1 MYNIV
6 LLVYSLLASMF
17 IFIQKMVVIV
27 KKIFLKLFEKTIKNK
42 HYYVKRPH
50 LNNMKILYKDQC
62 ISFAL
67 HICLCFIIHEYIQ
80 HNVILY
86 TTLTI
91 QSIFII
97 ENSYIYMPFTKYKCI
112 SFCLF
117 LIYINTCIF
126 IIAFKREPFMKNDN
140 NKMKNNTNRVCAF
153 LYVVHSWF
161 ASTYFVWT
169 IFLSKLLYYKIFLF
183 TPSRSLQGKFSYLGD
198 IWRKCNFI

>member
-27 KKIFLKLFEKTIKNK
+27 KKIFFKLFEKTIKNK

-97 ENSYIYMPFTKYKCI
+97 ENSYIY
-112 SFCLF
+112 
-117 LIYINTCIF
+117 
-126 IIAFKREPFMKNDN
+126 AF
-140 NKMKNNTNRVCAF
+140 
-153 LYVVHSWF
+153 
-161 ASTYFVWT
+161 
-169 IFLSKLLYYKIFLF
+169 YKIQMYFLLF
-183 TPSRSLQGKFSYLGD
+183 VSYLHQHLHFYHS
-198 IWRKCNFI
+198 I

>member
-80 HNVILY
+80 NNVILY
-86 TTLTI
+86 TK
-91 QSIFII
+91 
-97 ENSYIYMPFTKYKCI
+97 YIYYRKQLYICLLQNTNVFPFVC
-112 SFCLF
+112 FLF
-117 LIYINTCIF
+117 YINTCIF

-153 LYVVHSWF
+153 LYVVHS
-161 ASTYFVWT
+161 
-169 IFLSKLLYYKIFLF
+169 
-183 TPSRSLQGKFSYLGD
+183 
-198 IWRKCNFI
+198 